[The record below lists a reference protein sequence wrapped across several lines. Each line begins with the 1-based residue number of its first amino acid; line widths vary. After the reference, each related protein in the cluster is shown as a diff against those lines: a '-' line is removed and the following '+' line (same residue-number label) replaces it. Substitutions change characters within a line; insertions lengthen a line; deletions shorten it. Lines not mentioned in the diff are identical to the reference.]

1 MLAWVRS
8 DAGTSEDLQA
18 AVVALEHVVGIVPDD
33 ASAWAD
39 LGGARWRWA
48 GSGGGASAM
57 LGAAEA
63 FARQTDLAPLDGTA
77 WFRRGAATHQA
88 ALDGPADVDPTA
100 LRARLLEARTCYA
113 RALTLGLPKDQAARV
128 HFNLGL
134 VTEYLPSGTPPT
146 AGVAA
151 TASAAYEAALAADPT
166 YGPAAYALVA
176 ARVAERDG
184 VAAEKALA
192 RAPAA
197 DTDDAKRERA
207 VLEAAA
213 AWARND
219 PARAK
224 TLLTGPAGVAAE
236 GTDPVAPLA
245 RALLVLGYRRAT
257 LTVLS
262 GETRDPAR
270 LALRVRA
277 YAALKDADAVK
288 AELARL
294 REVDPTTAADLAKR
308 DPLVASVASR

>member
-1 MLAWVRS
+1 MPARRS
-8 DAGTSEDLQA
+8 A
-18 AVVALEHVVGIVPDD
+18 
-33 ASAWAD
+33 
-39 LGGARWRWA
+39 
-48 GSGGGASAM
+48 
-57 LGAAEA
+57 
-63 FARQTDLAPLDGTA
+63 
-77 WFRRGAATHQA
+77 
-88 ALDGPADVDPTA
+88 ADVPVQRHR
-100 LRARLLEARTCYA
+100 RAVAQRQPVQHRHH
-113 RALTLGLPKDQAARV
+113 RAGDQHRV
-128 HFNLGL
+128 HTQRHP
-134 VTEYLPSGTPPT
+134 VQRP
-146 AGVAA
+146 V
-151 TASAAYEAALAADPT
+151 ALAADPT